1 MEFSKRLRELRKEKN
16 ETQVQTAKAIE
27 VTERQYQRF
36 EAGENYP
43 GFENLCALAY
53 HFSVSLDYLS
63 GRTDKR

>member
-43 GFENLCALAY
+43 GFEKLY
-53 HFSVSLDYLS
+53 Q
-63 GRTDKR
+63 